1 MATKNKK
8 NNLIKYVLVTMLIVG
23 SILSVLLEFDG
34 VKGFF
39 IDTIILIFGTFGTGF
54 IVIVIASIYKIF
66 IKKESSPEVIYL
78 SEDELLEAFKK
89 LIDKKEIVMQ
99 KYVEE
104 ELYEVFKYHKDVNYV
119 FEVLEK
125 SMKKRNSEKEI
136 IVDDLFIFESVS
148 EDDYSI

>member
-125 SMKKRNSEKEI
+125 SMKKRNSKKEI